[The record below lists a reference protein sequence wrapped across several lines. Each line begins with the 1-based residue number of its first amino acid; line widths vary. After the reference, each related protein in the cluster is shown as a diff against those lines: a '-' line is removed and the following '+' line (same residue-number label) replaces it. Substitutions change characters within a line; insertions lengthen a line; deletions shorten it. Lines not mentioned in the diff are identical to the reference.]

1 MKNIFTNI
9 KNKQTTKFNS
19 KRLLMRPW
27 KLNDASNWNWIKCKE
42 LYSYELNHWIILDYD
57 CSWIRENERVKS
69 QRISRH
75 CWFARN
81 TQEPKEK
88 KKHTRTHFQW
98 KEPSTEL
105 YTEEKKSNSYCSIQQ
120 TRTIPYTHTLT
131 LSHAR
136 TPKHFSVDL
145 FGFFFLLH
153 FISLP
158 ISYGYIEHFSYL
170 VFQPTW
176 MLIIN
181 DSIECLDLSPCIL
194 DHFQIQSSFIFP
206 IFVYFT
212 ANEMATISIN
222 WFIFNQLMMPFLN
235 FFFLHLIQI

>member
-1 MKNIFTNI
+1 MERTFNRTVYRRKKIQQLLQHTTN
-9 KNKQTTKFNS
+9 THHSVHSHSHT
-19 KRLLMRPW
+19 L
-27 KLNDASNWNWIKCKE
+27 
-42 LYSYELNHWIILDYD
+42 
-57 CSWIRENERVKS
+57 
-69 QRISRH
+69 
-75 CWFARN
+75 
-81 TQEPKEK
+81 
-88 KKHTRTHFQW
+88 TRTHSETFF
-98 KEPSTEL
+98 
-105 YTEEKKSNSYCSIQQ
+105 CRFI
-120 TRTIPYTHTLT
+120 R
-131 LSHAR
+131 
-136 TPKHFSVDL
+136 
-145 FGFFFLLH
+145 FFFLLH

-206 IFVYFT
+206 IFVCFT

-235 FFFLHLIQI
+235 FFFLHLIQIQTKIKCSLCSPWLRFVAKHTHTYAVSLYTQKITNSVRSEFLEFLAIPKIH